1 MRPMLIFGFALLSSG
16 VIAQEASVAHKV
28 LRLMGTRFELT
39 AVADN
44 DAQAWAAVETGIAE
58 IRRIEALI
66 SSWDE
71 HSQTS
76 EINRQAG
83 LAPVEVDAELYEL
96 IFRALKVSGLTGGA
110 FDISFASME
119 RIWQFDGQEQTLPDP
134 AIVAEARQ
142 LIDWH
147 KIRLDAEAHT
157 VFLTEPGM
165 RIGFGAIG
173 KGYAANRAKAIMR
186 EMPGVRGGL
195 VNASGDLI
203 SWGESDR
210 DEGWTIK
217 IADPRQQG
225 RALAWLHVG
234 DMAVVTS
241 GDYERYFTS
250 NGQRYAHII
259 DPRTGYPT
267 TGVKSVT
274 IICPDAELADA
285 LATSVFALGA
295 EEGLHLLN
303 QLNGIEGLIVSDT
316 DEILTSDHLQINYY

>member
-1 MRPMLIFGFALLSSG
+1 MKPLLIFGFALLSSG

-39 AVADN
+39 AVADD
-44 DAQAWAAVETGIAE
+44 DAEAWAAVEAGIAE
-58 IRRIEALI
+58 IQRIEALI

-83 LAPVEVDAELYEL
+83 LAPVAVDAELYEL

-147 KIRLDAEAHT
+147 KIRLDAEART

-210 DEGWTIK
+210 DVIEAA
-217 IADPRQQG
+217 IARD
-225 RALAWLHVG
+225 
-234 DMAVVTS
+234 
-241 GDYERYFTS
+241 
-250 NGQRYAHII
+250 GQPLR
-259 DPRTGYPT
+259 
-267 TGVKSVT
+267 
-274 IICPDAELADA
+274 
-285 LATSVFALGA
+285 
-295 EEGLHLLN
+295 
-303 QLNGIEGLIVSDT
+303 
-316 DEILTSDHLQINYY
+316 